1 MRTCEIQ
8 IIEGCCID
16 FLKKN
21 SIHFMSRAIMT
32 PNIVGCLTYIEM
44 FRQSLLAVLT
54 YLASAIT
61 TNRLLLKMK
70 WIVVWKPK
78 CNFLF
83 LHRRIKPKLNGLKRC
98 HQIPEEQWDINDRF
112 LLENYWCHLRLHH
125 RRYHYLHPPENAK
138 KEHVMLGNNANFKSY
153 NPGKYINVYVVFIYL
168 QQHLARICVPD

>member
-1 MRTCEIQ
+1 MWNSDHR
-8 IIEGCCID
+8 GVLHW
-16 FLKKN
+16 FFKKEFN
-21 SIHFMSRAIMT
+21 SFYEPGHHDTKYSRLPDINRNVPT
-32 PNIVGCLTYIEM
+32 KSSCGTY
-44 FRQSLLAVLT
+44 FN
-54 YLASAIT
+54 LASDIT

-138 KEHVMLGNNANFKSY
+138 KEHVNLGKNANFKSY
-153 NPGKYINVYVVFIYL
+153 NPGKYIKVYVFIYL

>member
-32 PNIVGCLTYIEM
+32 PNICSRLPDINRNVPTKSSCGTY
-44 FRQSLLAVLT
+44 FN
-54 YLASAIT
+54 LASDIT

-125 RRYHYLHPPENAK
+125 RRYHYLHPPA
-138 KEHVMLGNNANFKSY
+138 AA
-153 NPGKYINVYVVFIYL
+153 PG
-168 QQHLARICVPD
+168 

>member
-1 MRTCEIQ
+1 
-8 IIEGCCID
+8 
-16 FLKKN
+16 
-21 SIHFMSRAIMT
+21 MT
-32 PNIVGCLTYIEM
+32 PNIIGCLTYIEM

-138 KEHVMLGNNANFKSY
+138 KEHVMFCTDSTHCQLTVTLRNMRNICCFCQLNEEFKEAVLVS
-153 NPGKYINVYVVFIYL
+153 KYFFFL
-168 QQHLARICVPD
+168 FRIPIISDIII